1 MQCCLASV
9 QQFKKARLQRSDVPR
24 TFLTKERCSNNSS
37 DYKINS
43 NTSIHAHYGGD
54 MAIETQSDQK
64 EAPLVF
70 QGADRS
76 FPTLVETLDV
86 AIATFYPGIYVAVKT
101 LLTYPVSA
109 CTAECTFSSM
119 KRLKTPL

>member
-1 MQCCLASV
+1 ML
-9 QQFKKARLQRSDVPR
+9 FGQRATIQKGEVPR
-24 TFLTKERCSNNSS
+24 TFLIKERRSNNSS

-43 NTSIHAHYGGD
+43 NRSIHAHYGGD

-76 FPTLVETLDV
+76 FPTLVETVDV
-86 AIATFYPGIYVAVKT
+86 AK
-101 LLTYPVSA
+101 
-109 CTAECTFSSM
+109 
-119 KRLKTPL
+119 